1 MPIGALYVA
10 LLYIINIMIIRIN
23 YLSPYGQMAALSHMT
38 ISNAN
43 FEKALFFGTL
53 IRIELMFV

>member
-1 MPIGALYVA
+1 MPVGALYVA
-10 LLYIINIMIIRIN
+10 LLYIIHIIIIRIN

-43 FEKALFFGTL
+43 ANFFH
-53 IRIELMFV
+53 FDKN